1 MNHGTWLNWFTTKP
15 YHLLSWQ
22 INKNEQLLM
31 IKCPITFSWMTLLA
45 SVLNVIHSTWCWSSD
60 PVTPER
66 IFVPLLNCI
75 IFKIT
80 TNALIRRTNICWL
93 VDLSEKMLKMIRFLN
108 YLLSVGGGL
117 KSVPGDGTEGIV
129 SVLALSISNLMPL
142 TVSQPYLQFWSPQEP
157 PRQTLKCARHIGKWP
172 HVVSRFHLA
181 PFWALLT
188 FFTVSF
194 DALTLHCAAGSICK
208 IQKTWLVSVGK

>member
-80 TNALIRRTNICWL
+80 TNPLIRRTNICWL
-93 VDLSEKMLKMIRFLN
+93 VDLSEKILKMIRFLN

-129 SVLALSISNLMPL
+129 SVLAIWCHLP
-142 TVSQPYLQFWSPQEP
+142 VSQPYLQFWSPQEP

>member
-142 TVSQPYLQFWSPQEP
+142 TSLSAVFTILIP
-157 PRQTLKCARHIGKWP
+157 PRNLLGKP
-172 HVVSRFHLA
+172 
-181 PFWALLT
+181 
-188 FFTVSF
+188 
-194 DALTLHCAAGSICK
+194 
-208 IQKTWLVSVGK
+208 